1 MQIKKKDFLTREID
15 NPETQPPQVSKAI
28 DIKPLMGEQ
37 NYIDLIHEGERYR
50 LRVTKYRKLILTK

>member
-1 MQIKKKDFLTREID
+1 MQIKKKDFLTREIE
-15 NPETQPPQVSKAI
+15 NSQVPQASKAI

>member
-15 NPETQPPQVSKAI
+15 NSEAPQASKAI

>member
-1 MQIKKKDFLTREID
+1 MQIKKKDFLTREIE
-15 NPETQPPQVSKAI
+15 NSPVPQASKAI

>member
-15 NPETQPPQVSKAI
+15 NQETQPPQASKAI

>member
-1 MQIKKKDFLTREID
+1 MQIKKKDFLTREI
-15 NPETQPPQVSKAI
+15 EKSEAPQASKAI

>member
-1 MQIKKKDFLTREID
+1 MQIKKKDFLTREIE
-15 NPETQPPQVSKAI
+15 NPEAPQASKAI